1 MWKVNSLGLK
11 FVREEYLR
19 DRYKI
24 VLNSDSKLFD
34 GHERINDQQEYF
46 TENITWDEREY
57 SIRVTIFL
65 LSISSF
71 SLLFF

>member
-24 VLNSDSKLFD
+24 VLNSDSKSFD